1 MIDRSGVFLQEATGS
16 RVLFEISG
24 TPVTFATLVT
34 AGGVILG
41 SLIVARLVGAVLNK
55 IVQRRTKGI
64 AQGALRSTIRLVQY
78 AIVVVAGMLALDTVG
93 IKLGA
98 LFAAGALFAVALGF
112 AMQNIVANFISGV
125 ILLLE
130 RSIKPG
136 DIVEVGEQVVQIREM
151 GIRTAIGRTL
161 DEEDLII
168 PSSQL
173 VQSTVRN
180 FTLRDPISRI
190 RVMVG
195 VTYDSDMAHVRRTL
209 EAAAADIEWRLKDR
223 EPRVL
228 MRSFGSSSVDWEVSV
243 WFDDPW
249 NRQGRSSDLHEAI
262 WWALKSAGITIA
274 FPQLDLHLDP
284 RALDALGSR
293 LSPEPESP
301 SVAT

>member
-136 DIVEVGEQVVQIREM
+136 DIVEVGDQVVQIREM

-195 VTYDSDMAHVRRTL
+195 VTYDSDMALVRRTL
-209 EAAAADIEWRLKDR
+209 EAASANIEWRLKDR

-249 NRQGRSSDLHEAI
+249 NKQSRSSDLHEAI
-262 WWALKSAGITIA
+262 WWALKSASITIA

-293 LSPEPESP
+293 MSPGPESP